1 MIRFLPFLI
10 IVFMTSLLGCAHS
23 GTTTADS
30 KTGQVEATATAVKS
44 DSTTQVAKDSNTKQ
58 VQATAV
64 ATKGDASS
72 QAAKEQHRQ
81 KILAMKDR
89 TLADLYKRK
98 PAAKEVIEKAEGYA
112 VFDATGLFAV
122 FYIGIAGRGVL
133 IDNANGGTTY
143 MTMAR
148 AGTGPGLGYEKFRA
162 VIAFKNRK
170 LFDTFK
176 TVGGD
181 IGASGHLVAKG
192 FDMGGGV
199 GGEKSFNPM
208 LSIYQITDKG
218 LAAEVS
224 WGATVFAPDPTLK

>member
-1 MIRFLPFLI
+1 MIKLVSFLI
-10 IVFMTSLLGCAHS
+10 IAFLTSMIGCAHS
-23 GTTTADS
+23 GSTTTENKS
-30 KTGQVEATATAVKS
+30 EQVDT
-44 DSTTQVAKDSNTKQ
+44 
-58 VQATAV
+58 TAV
-64 ATKGDASS
+64 AAKGDASS
-72 QAAKEQHRQ
+72 LAAKEQHRQ
-81 KILAMKDR
+81 KILAMKDI

-98 PAAKEVIEKAEGYA
+98 PEAKEIIEKAEGYA

-133 IDNANGGTTY
+133 IDNANGGITY

-176 TVGGD
+176 TIGGD

-192 FDMGGGV
+192 FGMGGGV
-199 GGEKSFNPM
+199 GGEKSFDPM

-224 WGATVFAPDPTLK
+224 WGATVFVPDPTLN